1 MATDKRKVIFFIP
14 EFPVL
19 SETFIEREVVSLHR
33 RGNIEIVVLA
43 LKKGSAELPADL
55 GNSVFYARPTLP
67 DIGFGILRILF
78 TNPRGFKDSLA
89 VLAAPREKP
98 KLGSLFLWIKAIGY
112 AHLFSKHTPR
122 HIHAHFMSETST
134 IAMFSAKMLHIP
146 FSVSGHARDVFA
158 DTLNTASN
166 PHMLAAKVKEAKFV
180 ALCNDR
186 AYKTCLGLAAA
197 EDKNKVHLIYHGLD
211 FSDVVSEKVT
221 QQNGVPSLF
230 YLGRFVEKKGLRYLL
245 DAAKLLKDWGE
256 NFGVL
261 LAGYGPQLDYLKE
274 YSRQLGI
281 SDCVRFINEGVGIDN
296 KAAMELMHGCTVF
309 VMPAVETDDN
319 DSDGI
324 PNTLL
329 EAGKYKRSVVTTDA
343 GSIPELLINNK
354 TGLVVAQKDVNA
366 LAIAIKRL
374 LNDAD
379 LRNLLGINLY
389 VTVKDNFDLEK
400 NLVELENLL
409 GSS

>member
-1 MATDKRKVIFFIP
+1 
-14 EFPVL
+14 
-19 SETFIEREVVSLHR
+19 
-33 RGNIEIVVLA
+33 
-43 LKKGSAELPADL
+43 
-55 GNSVFYARPTLP
+55 
-67 DIGFGILRILF
+67 
-78 TNPRGFKDSLA
+78 
-89 VLAAPREKP
+89 
-98 KLGSLFLWIKAIGY
+98 
-112 AHLFSKHTPR
+112 
-122 HIHAHFMSETST
+122 
-134 IAMFSAKMLHIP
+134 
-146 FSVSGHARDVFA
+146 
-158 DTLNTASN
+158 
-166 PHMLAAKVKEAKFV
+166 
-180 ALCNDR
+180 
-186 AYKTCLGLAAA
+186 
-197 EDKNKVHLIYHGLD
+197 
-211 FSDVVSEKVT
+211 
-221 QQNGVPSLF
+221 
-230 YLGRFVEKKGLRYLL
+230 
-245 DAAKLLKDWGE
+245 
-256 NFGVL
+256 